1 MADLK
6 LVALDEQDLE
16 IVSAHVQDAVMKVG
30 DLDFL
35 AADGRFVVAMNRFVW
50 ENKRKLFSSR
60 NERRRSVLHFE
71 AVKAVKTAG
80 FSRDKDDEILS
91 LLAIS
96 FVPGDAPAGAV
107 EITFAGGAAIRL
119 EVDYI
124 EARLADL
131 GAAWEAASRPLHKS

>member
-30 DLDFL
+30 DLDFM

-71 AVKAVKTAG
+71 AVKAVKIAG
-80 FSRDKDDEILS
+80 FARDKDDDVLS

-96 FVPGDAPAGAV
+96 FVPGDAPSGAI